1 MLLQRPDQQ
10 VPASR
15 LADWLELLCISQ
27 RERAFGGGELQKII
41 RIESEDRGT
50 RLIYNEI
57 SGEVEEGE
65 IVAPE
70 SRQIISDVFDEIK
83 HRADVLQ
90 NCYPFDVE
98 TIGSGITARRRIRW
112 KDNALY
118 EAGAI
123 VYLCCLLISARRLGL
138 LELNGADSERE
149 TNDGR
154 KLHSEFMYGLLFQV
168 CASIA
173 LGGYL
178 GGHVVWFGYPRP
190 DHSNFLGALRQA
202 WTRFGAY
209 KTVNIV
215 PLGVSAEEN
224 DAGIDLIGWINFA
237 DPHGSKVLVFGQVA
251 SGNNWTGKSVL
262 DYANALRTWFAGPAY
277 THLLPAMAMPFNITD
292 ARKTI
297 TRGPVN
303 MRATVFEVEER
314 QFGIVLDRER
324 VAACAAII
332 LGADAD
338 AQARVDGTDQ
348 FARVSE
354 WVNSVLGHFEE
365 TA

>member
-224 DAGIDLIGWINFA
+224 E
-237 DPHGSKVLVFGQVA
+237 
-251 SGNNWTGKSVL
+251 

>member
-1 MLLQRPDQQ
+1 MRLRNCSLRRTSDLRSCCVKLPGLAKTPWQHRRTTTARQRSSRLSTTWGRRSSPCAKRWCLCKWTHLPHSPMLLQRPDQQ

-178 GGHVVWFGYPRP
+178 GGH
-190 DHSNFLGALRQA
+190 
-202 WTRFGAY
+202 
-209 KTVNIV
+209 
-215 PLGVSAEEN
+215 
-224 DAGIDLIGWINFA
+224 
-237 DPHGSKVLVFGQVA
+237 
-251 SGNNWTGKSVL
+251 
-262 DYANALRTWFAGPAY
+262 
-277 THLLPAMAMPFNITD
+277 
-292 ARKTI
+292 
-297 TRGPVN
+297 
-303 MRATVFEVEER
+303 
-314 QFGIVLDRER
+314 
-324 VAACAAII
+324 
-332 LGADAD
+332 
-338 AQARVDGTDQ
+338 
-348 FARVSE
+348 
-354 WVNSVLGHFEE
+354 
-365 TA
+365 